1 MKDKCLF
8 GICFLLV
15 VISAVG
21 CRKKSDSTHEPQPQT
36 AGSMEE
42 SSQTQAE
49 FERVFRD
56 KLEAEKPSAK
66 VTASVID
73 VSEDQ
78 GDEIEYFAVF
88 MEGKKAGYAISK
100 RVVSGSEVT
109 TSDEMKITVSRVGIS
124 LSIAVNTKMVET
136 SDGKPLGFECIQ
148 DMGLM
153 KVETSGTMQSDGKM
167 AIINRS
173 AGSEQ
178 SSVVELNGAI
188 MAEGSRLLQEEKGL
202 QEGTEYS
209 YQIFDP
215 SMARILDAK
224 ISVGTKEQVDLLGRV
239 VSLTEVTTILSM
251 PGMGEMPSKSYL
263 DEELNLQKSV
273 SPIMGITMEMVACP
287 KEFALGK
294 NDVLELVNK
303 MFIDSPKPL
312 GDLGSTVSVAYHL
325 EPLPEAK
332 LMIPPNDNQHIEKFD
347 DGKLILTVKPVAA
360 PLGVTFPYKG
370 DNEAA
375 LKALEPTPFVQSDN
389 KVIIDLAQ
397 RAVGSTKD
405 TAEAI
410 SKIEAFVAD
419 YVEDKNFSV
428 GYASAAE
435 VAVSK
440 QGDCSEHAVLAAA
453 LCRAVGIPAQ
463 VVSGL
468 AYVEEWGT
476 FQNGFGGHAW
486 TQAYVGDK
494 WIGLDAAFRGTGRG
508 GYDAG
513 HIALAAGNGD
523 PGDFFSLVTSMGQ
536 FEIGRIEVKKR

>member
-1 MKDKCLF
+1 MKDKFLI

-15 VISAVG
+15 VINVVG
-21 CRKKSDSTHEPQPQT
+21 CRKKSDSSQQQSEQQT
-36 AGSMEE
+36 KVSNHTGGQQVAL
-42 SSQTQAE
+42 
-49 FERVFRD
+49 D
-56 KLEAEKPSAK
+56 KSAAEKQLAQE
-66 VTASVID
+66 SVSTVD
-73 VSEDQ
+73 VSEAQ
-78 GDEIEYFAVF
+78 GDENEYFAVF

-124 LSIAVNTKMVET
+124 LSIAVTIKMVET
-136 SDGKPLGFECIQ
+136 SDGKPLSFECIQ
-148 DMGLM
+148 DMGMM
-153 KVETSGTMQSDGKM
+153 KVETSGSMQSDGKM
-167 AIINRS
+167 AIVNLS

-178 SSVVELNGAI
+178 SSVVELNGAV

-202 QEGTEYS
+202 QEGAEYS

-215 SMARILDAK
+215 SMARVLDAK
-224 ISVGTKEQVDLLGRV
+224 ISVGTKELVDLLGRV

-251 PGMGEMPSKSYL
+251 PGMGEIASSSYI
-263 DEELNLQKSV
+263 DENFSLQKNLS
-273 SPIMGITMEMVACP
+273 SIMGITMEMVACS

-294 NDVLELVNK
+294 NDVLELVSK
-303 MFIDSPKPL
+303 MFIDSPVAL
-312 GDLGSTVSVAYHL
+312 DDLGSTVSVAYHL
-325 EPLPEAK
+325 DPLPEAK
-332 LMIPPNDNQHIEKFD
+332 LTIPPNDNQQVQQFD
-347 DGKLILTVKPVAA
+347 GGKLILTVRPVAA
-360 PLGVTFPYKG
+360 PAGITFPYKG

-375 LKALEPTPFVQSDN
+375 LKALEPTPFVQSDQQ
-389 KVIIDLAQ
+389 VIIDLAR

-405 TAEAI
+405 AAVAI

-419 YVEDKNFSV
+419 YVEDKNLSV
-428 GYASAAE
+428 GYASAVE
-435 VAVSK
+435 VALSK
-440 QGDCSEHAVLAAA
+440 QGDCTEHAVLAAA

-476 FQNGFGGHAW
+476 VVNGFGGHAW
-486 TQAYVGDK
+486 TQAYIGDK

-536 FEIGRIEVKKR
+536 FEIDRVEIKKR

>member
-1 MKDKCLF
+1 MKDKFLI

-15 VISAVG
+15 VINVVG
-21 CRKKSDSTHEPQPQT
+21 CRKKSDSSQQQSEQQT
-36 AGSMEE
+36 KVSNHTGGQQVAL
-42 SSQTQAE
+42 
-49 FERVFRD
+49 D
-56 KLEAEKPSAK
+56 KSAAEKQLAQE
-66 VTASVID
+66 SVSTVD
-73 VSEDQ
+73 VSEAQ
-78 GDEIEYFAVF
+78 GDENEYFAVF

-124 LSIAVNTKMVET
+124 LSIAVTTKMVET
-136 SDGKPLGFECIQ
+136 SDGKPLSFECIQ

-153 KVETSGTMQSDGKM
+153 KVETSGSIQPDGKM
-167 AIINRS
+167 AIVNLS

-178 SSVVELNGAI
+178 SSVVELNGAV

-202 QEGTEYS
+202 QEGAEYS

-215 SMARILDAK
+215 SMARVLDAK
-224 ISVGTKEQVDLLGRV
+224 ISVGTKELVDLLGRV

-251 PGMGEMPSKSYL
+251 PGMGEIASSSYI
-263 DEELNLQKSV
+263 DENFSLQKNLS
-273 SPIMGITMEMVACP
+273 SIMGITMEMVACSR
-287 KEFALGK
+287 EFALGK
-294 NDVLELVNK
+294 NDVLELVSK
-303 MFIDSPKPL
+303 MFIDSPVAL
-312 GDLGSTVSVAYHL
+312 DDLGSTVSVAYHL
-325 EPLPEAK
+325 DPLPEAK
-332 LMIPPNDNQHIEKFD
+332 LTIPPNDNQQVQQFD
-347 DGKLILTVKPVAA
+347 GGKLILTVRPVAA
-360 PLGVTFPYKG
+360 PTGITFPYIG
-370 DNEAA
+370 NNEAA
-375 LKALEPTPFVQSDN
+375 LEALEPTPFVQSDQH
-389 KVIIDLAQ
+389 VIIDLAR

-405 TAEAI
+405 AAVAI

-419 YVEDKNFSV
+419 YVEDKNLSV
-428 GYASAAE
+428 GYASAVE
-435 VAVSK
+435 VALSK
-440 QGDCSEHAVLAAA
+440 QGDCTEHAVLAAA

-476 FQNGFGGHAW
+476 VVNGFGGHAW
-486 TQAYVGDK
+486 TQAYIGDK

-536 FEIGRIEVKKR
+536 FEIDRVEIKKR